1 MKQLPFRV
9 GAFCHR
15 GWSIAAF
22 CVALV
27 SFTAAAS
34 AADAG
39 PESSPSVPQQNGA
52 STTELAEVVVTAQ
65 KREENARSIPLSIS
79 AVSAEDLAS
88 NHIQNFADLTRA
100 VPNLSFSSL
109 GGEGLSN
116 LEIRGISSQAGTAT
130 VAVYLDDVSLT
141 TRNLYTG
148 GAAEPRIFDLDRVE
162 VLRGPQGTLY
172 GASALGGTIKFVT
185 VQPILNEFHGE
196 AFTEGSSVSGGGAN
210 WDVRGIVN
218 LPLVTD
224 RVALRLG
231 VERGVDSG
239 YITAVPL
246 AGYSNVGI
254 SDAGPASVPDSNRND
269 WTVAKG
275 ALLFKVNDDI
285 NVKAAIF
292 YQRYNS
298 DSTDLVDLDSSGYVA
313 SKGLTE
319 PSTDELAVPSLTLS
333 WDAGIG
339 DLTAVTGFYQRKFDR
354 TNDVTLSNVGD
365 GILVSLLPSPPITP
379 AQTQAQAQLASD
391 DLKSADYLDTKVNQV
406 SEEIRFASKAYAE
419 GDAVPIT
426 WIAGG
431 FFSDERTY
439 ISDTQPI
446 FGINAAFNSVGE
458 SPSNP
463 AFLSGAFPNDFTNDL
478 SYYAWRNYGTTQYAG
493 FGEATYHFGSAVRF
507 TAGVRYLKAREVF
520 DRLGEYYYSA
530 CDPSVT
536 PDSTCP
542 ATAHVVG
549 YSHATTPK
557 FALDWDLNPAV
568 TLYANITNGF
578 RLGSENRP
586 VPFYGPST
594 LPIVGGVP
602 QGNSTNYDLKTLGLT
617 SVPLTYAPDSLWNYE
632 IGTKSLLFEKRVS
645 VDMSV
650 FYIRWK
656 NIQQDIDLLTS
667 GYDFEAN
674 AGNAKSYGFEVA
686 TKARVTEH
694 ITVDASGGYT
704 KATLDSGV
712 VINGQTVNNTF
723 AGEDVAGVPRWSGTF
738 GVEDTFNIGEV
749 IAFVRGGANY
759 VGKSHGTLV
768 TTDPDYNRPD
778 YTVFNASAGFTLDRY
793 EFSLFAKNLAN
804 NQEIIQRPDIQNA
817 GANLGYRLVPRII
830 GANVRI
836 TF

>member
-1 MKQLPFRV
+1 MKQLQWSK
-9 GAFCHR
+9 GAYR
-15 GWSIAAF
+15 PRRWPIAAL
-22 CVALV
+22 CGALA
-27 SFTAAAS
+27 SFAGFAS
-34 AADAG
+34 AADTA
-39 PESSPSVPQQNGA
+39 PKPASSVSQQNDA
-52 STTELAEVVVTAQ
+52 PTTELAEVVVTAQ
-65 KREENARSIPLSIS
+65 KREENIRSVPLSIS
-79 AVSAEDLAS
+79 AVTAEDLAS

-130 VAVYLDDVSLT
+130 VSVYLDDVSLT
-141 TRNLYTG
+141 TRNLYTD

-185 VQPILNEFHGE
+185 VQPILNELQGE
-196 AFTEGSSVSGGGAN
+196 AFTEGSGMSGGGAN
-210 WDVRGIVN
+210 WDVRGILN
-218 LPLVTD
+218 LPLITD
-224 RVALRLG
+224 RAALRVG
-231 VERGVDSG
+231 VEAGLNSG

-246 AGYSNVGI
+246 SRYNTVGI
-254 SDAGPASVPDSNRND
+254 SDTGPASVPNSNRND
-269 WTVAKG
+269 WVVAKG

-285 NVKAAIF
+285 GVKAALF
-292 YQRYNS
+292 YQRYKS
-298 DSTDLVDLDSSGYVA
+298 DSSELVDLNSSSYVA

-319 PSTDELAVPSLTLS
+319 PSTDEIVVPSFTIS

-354 TNDVTLSNVGD
+354 TNDVTLSNVGN
-365 GILVSLLPSPPITP
+365 GVLLGLLPSPPITQ
-379 AQTQAQAQLASD
+379 AQTQAQAQLGSD
-391 DLKSADYLDTKVNQV
+391 NLKSADYLNTKVNQI
-406 SEEIRFASKAYAE
+406 SEEIRFASKPYTVGGE
-419 GDAVPIT
+419 VPIT
-426 WIAGG
+426 WLAGAY
-431 FFSDERTY
+431 FSDERTY
-439 ISDTQPI
+439 IADSQPI

-458 SPSNP
+458 SPANP
-463 AFLSGAFPNDFTNDL
+463 AFLSNGFANDFTNDL
-478 SYYAWRNYGTTQYAG
+478 SYYAWRNYDTTQYAG
-493 FGEATYHFGSAVRF
+493 FGEATYHFSSALRF

-536 PDSTCP
+536 PDSSCP

-549 YSHATTPK
+549 NSHAVTPK
-557 FALDWDLNPAV
+557 FALDWDVTPAV

-586 VPFYGPST
+586 VPFYGSPT
-594 LPIVGGVP
+594 LPIIGGVP

-617 SVPLTYAPDSLWNYE
+617 SIPLTYSPDSLWNYE
-632 IGTKSLLFEKRVS
+632 IGTKSLLLEKRLS
-645 VDMSV
+645 IDMSI

-656 NIQQDIDLLTS
+656 DIQQSISLLTS

-694 ITVDASGGYT
+694 LTVDASGGYT
-704 KATLDSGV
+704 KATLDAGV
-712 VINGQTVNNTF
+712 IINGQTLNHTF
-723 AGEDVAGVPRWSGTF
+723 AGEDIAGVPRWSGTF
-738 GVEDTFNIGEV
+738 EAEDTFSIGEV
-749 IAFVRGGANY
+749 VAFVRGGANY

-768 TTDPDYNRPD
+768 TTDPDYDRPD
-778 YTVFNASAGFTLDRY
+778 YTVFNASAGFSLDRY

-804 NQEIIQRPDIQNA
+804 NQEIIQRPNIQNA
-817 GANLGYRLVPRII
+817 GANLGYRLTPRII
-830 GANVRI
+830 GANFRV